1 MFYQESFA
9 DIRRDDSKLR
19 TYGLLKTEPGYEF
32 YLSNIQSIKDRT
44 ALTKFRISNHVLQ
57 IEKGRHKNVDKRERF
72 CPFCPEVVEDE
83 EHFLL
88 DCKTYRHLRTE
99 LFKDKANLYPQ
110 WESDTTRF
118 TFLVNNC
125 PISTSIFL
133 RKSFD
138 IRQYLLQKYKPND

>member
-44 ALTKFRISNHVLQ
+44 ALSKFRLSNHVLQ
-57 IEKGRHKNVDKRERF
+57 IEKGRHKNVDKQERF
-72 CPFCPEVVEDE
+72 CPFCPDVVEDE
-83 EHFLL
+83 KHFFLG
-88 DCKTYRHLRTE
+88 CKTYRYIRTE
-99 LFKDKANLYPQ
+99 FFKDEANPYPH

-118 TFLVNNC
+118 ISLVNKS
-125 PISTSIFL
+125 PISQHLYFFVNHL
-133 RKSFD
+133 K
-138 IRQYLLQKYKPND
+138 